1 MAGFQYWC
9 VLIRAKFE
17 GIVTMPGLKRKKNAV
32 YGIAQKLS
40 KDYMIQHYNVSLRL
54 VEVGRDL

>member
-32 YGIAQKLS
+32 VWNSTKAEQ
-40 KDYMIQHYNVSLRL
+40 RL
-54 VEVGRDL
+54 YDTAL